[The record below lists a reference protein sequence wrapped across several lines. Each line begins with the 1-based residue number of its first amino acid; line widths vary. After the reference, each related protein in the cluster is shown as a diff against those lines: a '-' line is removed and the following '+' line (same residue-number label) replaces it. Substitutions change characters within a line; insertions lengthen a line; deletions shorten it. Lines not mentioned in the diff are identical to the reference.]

1 MKINNKTGKV
11 TRFMDMHSGGKL
23 KTPFTHIYVDAS
35 LDKALEIFKDTF
47 KRDPDNIT
55 CKCCGEDF
63 VYEEYNSLE
72 EATAYDCKAEWNDTK
87 QRFDYDT
94 AKISIEKYFSGNN
107 KVLFIT
113 E

>member
-1 MKINNKTGKV
+1 MTTKNKTGKV

-23 KTPFTHIYVDAS
+23 KTPFTQIYIDAPLKDA
-35 LDKALEIFKDTF
+35 LDIFKNKF

-63 VYEEYNSLE
+63 VYEEHESLD
-72 EATAYDCKAEWNDTK
+72 EATAYDRKCEWVESK
-87 QRFDYDT
+87 YDLNT
-94 AKISIEKYFSGNN
+94 AKISTDDYFKNN
-107 KVLFIT
+107 KVLLVT

>member
-1 MKINNKTGKV
+1 MKTKGQV

-23 KTPFTHIYVDAS
+23 KTSFTHIYVDAP
-35 LDKALEIFKDTF
+35 LEEALGIFKDTF

-63 VYEEYNSLE
+63 VYEEYPSLE
-72 EATAYDCKAEWNDTK
+72 EATAYDRKAEWDDIK
-87 QRFDYDT
+87 QRYNYET
-94 AKISIEKYFSGNN
+94 AEISLDEYFSGKN
-107 KVLFIT
+107 KVILIT

>member
-1 MKINNKTGKV
+1 MNIKTKIV

-23 KTPFTHIYVDAS
+23 KTPFTHIYVDAP

>member
-1 MKINNKTGKV
+1 MKTVSKTV

-23 KTPFTHIYVDAS
+23 KTPFTQIYIDEP
-35 LDKALEIFKDTF
+35 LKKALFIFKNKF

-63 VYEEYNSLE
+63 VYEEHESLE
-72 EATAYDCKAEWNDTK
+72 EATAYDRKCEWVEGK
-87 QRFDYDT
+87 YDLNT
-94 AKISIEKYFSGNN
+94 AKISMDDYFKNN
-107 KVLFIT
+107 KVLLVT